1 MKNKKK
7 LVPIKKYTSEEALK
21 IANEL
26 INWLLEKEENMHID
40 EFLYI
45 NKKVFKNDVDFLI
58 ANNEEFEQLIEQ
70 AEAIELTKLKKYAS
84 GDRLNAS
91 IVKQILINKYNW
103 I

>member
-7 LVPIKKYTSEEALK
+7 LKPIKSYSHEESMK

-26 INWLLEKEENMHID
+26 IEWLLEKEENMHID
-40 EFLYI
+40 DFLYVI
-45 NKKVFKNDVDFLI
+45 KRIFKNDVDFLI
-58 ANNEEFEQLIEQ
+58 ANNEEFKQFIEQ
-70 AEAIELTKLKKYAS
+70 AEAIEFTKLKKYAA

-103 I
+103 L